1 MKRSASPQTVSDTD
15 QAPKRSR
22 FSGFLSTLKTAFGKS
37 TEKNKTQSPFT
48 NPIEDT
54 FPTNFTS
61 RKRRESIQESLKAM
75 NQLVPRSSA
84 SGKAASYQTLSS
96 SLQLEKEAMV
106 NDSEQRRMSVV
117 NIVADYDAIKE
128 QSPTFNTVPK
138 NQILPTNPKDMDLDY
153 EEELPIVIEHEF
165 APLYE
170 DGNGNLVRPPFINL
184 DPRERYHL
192 LQLKKSIEASEFL
205 QNRLKYMVDPD
216 ETTSITRQNNKV
228 ESSTQTYNKEYLDKS
243 LHFTALRTKLALA
256 NRKQRR
262 SKKGRGMF
270 SGDFYYEPA
279 EKKVE
284 EPKDS
289 KLSGYL
295 GGLNQPSFKDSTKPV
310 SKKSP
315 DDDSEESNRKRT
327 KSASQRAGLEE
338 LIRTGQTKDTFD
350 EPKNL
355 SSIIKVKDLV
365 SPQKKPTAGPGS
377 GFNFEINKKDFS
389 SILQKRTEDEK
400 LVQESSTPSTFGAIA
415 KPSEAVKFGEVA
427 TPSEIAIPK
436 ETVKFGGAA
445 KPAESFK
452 PTLTFKPTET
462 AKSTKRG
469 RDEETEPASKP
480 AFSFGAPP
488 LAPKDPAVK
497 PAFSF
502 GKPASEAAKPASE
515 ITKPTTEAPKPA
527 FSFGVKPT
535 EGKKDAAPSFSF
547 GGAKATEEKKEA
559 TPIFSFG
566 NAKPTETPKPA
577 FSFGATNN
585 TKETG
590 EPPKTPSLLFGV
602 DTKKSEPSTGLFGL
616 KPAEESKTAEE
627 KKDEALKVSFG
638 TTTPSFSFEKK
649 DPAPAFAFGKSDAPK
664 FSFGALSGEL
674 KDNSKPEA
682 ATEAPKTPAF
692 GSVSSTP
699 VPEAKEDK
707 TKEEAPKFS
716 FGAKPA
722 EAPKFSFGKSEST
735 PSFSFATKPEDKKEL
750 SEPPK
755 FSFGQTSMPATETK
769 PDTKPMT
776 PSFSFGK
783 ETQKETTP
791 VFSFSSKETTPK
803 PLFGTDN
810 TAKPAFSFG
819 NLTAPATLAPFSF
832 GNSKTPE
839 ATKPAASN
847 FSFGLG
853 GTADPAQIFGGGGAA
868 PAFNFAAPKEL
879 SPFGQSAAKRPANF
893 GGATTPSFGGATTPS
908 FGGATS
914 APFSFGGANNLAAPT
929 PQMGAA
935 NNGFGSRVSTPT
947 SAPGFGQAQSMPNPA
962 SVFGAPNSQTTGFSF
977 SANNG
982 GNTTPGFGAG
992 MANPGFGAGPAGPG
1006 SFGLASRENTP
1017 PVFGGAPGFNGQTP
1031 GQLFTPPLA
1040 AKGRKI
1046 AQMRPRKRY

>member
-22 FSGFLSTLKTAFGKS
+22 LSGFFSIFKTAFGKS
-37 TEKNKTQSPFT
+37 TEKNKRQSPFT
-48 NPIEDT
+48 NAIEDRL
-54 FPTNFTS
+54 PTNFTS
-61 RKRRESIQESLKAM
+61 RKRRESIQESLKTM

-84 SGKAASYQTLSS
+84 SVKAASYQTLSS

-117 NIVADYDAIKE
+117 NIVADYDTIKE
-128 QSPTFNTVPK
+128 QSPTFNTVPR
-138 NQILPTNPKDMDLDY
+138 NQILPTNPKDMELDY

-165 APLYE
+165 APVYE

-216 ETTSITRQNNKV
+216 ETTSITKQNNMV

-262 SKKGRGMF
+262 TKTGRGMF

-295 GGLNQPSFKDSTKPV
+295 GGLSHPSFKDSVKPV
-310 SKKSP
+310 VKKSP
-315 DDDSEESNRKRT
+315 DDDTEESNRKRT

-338 LIRTGQTKDTFD
+338 LIRTGQTKDTSD

-355 SSIIKVKDLV
+355 FSIIKVKDLV

-400 LVQESSTPSTFGAIA
+400 LVQESSTPSTFGAITKSSEVKNFGDVA
-415 KPSEAVKFGEVA
+415 KPSGATKLGEV
-427 TPSEIAIPK
+427 
-436 ETVKFGGAA
+436 A

-452 PTLTFKPTET
+452 PTET
-462 AKSTKRG
+462 ANSTKRG
-469 RDEETEPASKP
+469 RDEESAPVSKP

-488 LAPKDPAVK
+488 LAPKDSTVK

-502 GKPASEAAKPASE
+502 GKPASEAAKPSFE
-515 ITKPTTEAPKPA
+515 TTKPPSEVPKPA
-527 FSFGVKPT
+527 FSFGAKPT
-535 EGKKDAAPSFSF
+535 EEKKEATPGFSF
-547 GGAKATEEKKEA
+547 GGAKATEEKKETA
-559 TPIFSFG
+559 PSFSFG

-577 FSFGATNN
+577 FSFGAT
-585 TKETG
+585 KDAE

-602 DTKKSEPSTGLFGL
+602 DTKKSEPGTGLFGL
-616 KPAEESKTAEE
+616 KPAEERKTTEE
-627 KKDEALKVSFG
+627 KKEETPKVSFG

-649 DPAPAFAFGKSDAPK
+649 EPAPAFSFGQSEAPK
-664 FSFGALSGEL
+664 FSFGRLSGET
-674 KDNSKPEA
+674 KDGSKTEA

-692 GSVSSTP
+692 GSISSTP
-699 VPEAKEDK
+699 APGANEDK
-707 TKEEAPKFS
+707 GKE
-716 FGAKPA
+716 

-755 FSFGQTSMPATETK
+755 FSFGQTTVPSTETKTETK
-769 PDTKPMT
+769 PVT

-783 ETQKETTP
+783 DTQKETTP

-810 TAKPAFSFG
+810 SAKPAFSFG
-819 NLTAPATLAPFSF
+819 NLTAPSTLAPFSF

-839 ATKPAASN
+839 ASKPAAPG
-847 FSFGLG
+847 FSFGLTA
-853 GTADPAQIFGGGGAA
+853 TADPAQIFGGGGAA
-868 PAFNFAAPKEL
+868 PAFNFSAPKEL
-879 SPFGQSAAKRPANF
+879 SPFGQSAAKGAANF

-908 FGGATS
+908 FGGNTS

-929 PQMGAA
+929 PQTGAA
-935 NNGFGSRVSTPT
+935 NSAFGSRVGTPT
-947 SAPGFGQAQSMPNPA
+947 SAPGFSQAQSMPNPA
-962 SVFGAPNSQTTGFSF
+962 SVFGAPNGQTPGFSF

-982 GNTTPGFGAG
+982 GNTTPGFGAR
-992 MANPGFGAGPAGPG
+992 MTNPGFGAGPAGPG